1 MFVVCGFLFLNFS
14 ILTSRALSFT
24 YLLSAEFCS
33 FDALFVNFVC
43 LFSAFLLFL
52 GIHSVYCT
60 NVKNHVSCKCFLELI
75 GIGTGNRPIAIS

>member
-1 MFVVCGFLFLNFS
+1 MFVVCGFLFLNYFN
-14 ILTSRALSFT
+14 LTCAFLT